1 MHTSHRRFSR
11 AGRAGSLGEGD
22 GGGIWGKGS
31 GTGWERGAF
40 TRRGNRPWMWHGE
53 GVREARI
60 GQRERVATH
69 VSCEA
74 GT

>member
-1 MHTSHRRFSR
+1 M
-11 AGRAGSLGEGD
+11 GVE
-22 GGGIWGKGS
+22 S
-31 GTGWERGAF
+31 GTGWEKGAF
-40 TRRGNRPWMWHGE
+40 TRRGNRAWMWHGE